1 MGFAKTL
8 STFARSRQGKKLFQ
22 DAQRLAKD
30 PATRAKI
37 ADARKSLLGDK
48 GQKRK

>member
-8 STFARSRQGKKLFQ
+8 AQFARSPQGRKVFRE
-22 DAQRLAKD
+22 AQRLSKD

-37 ADARKSLLGDK
+37 ADARKSLQSGRGPK
-48 GQKRK
+48 PR